1 MQKPD
6 SLRCHLLAAIPG
18 LARNPDRL
26 LVFVDNGTI
35 RSTAAHGLSFEYGY
49 TLNVTLTDFAG
60 DPDAVFVALLA
71 WLLVNQNELL
81 ANLETGKDA
90 IKFEA
95 DILNGSTVD
104 LSIKIPLTERVIVR
118 KQPDDTLQI
127 SHPPEPVFT
136 EQYPAGH
143 WQLFGGDQLL
153 AEWDSA
159 APTGADL
166 GTPQVTSHG

>member
-1 MQKPD
+1 MQKPE
-6 SLRCHLLAAIPG
+6 SLRRHLLAAIPG
-18 LARNPDRL
+18 LARNPDRI

-49 TLNVTLTDFAG
+49 TLNVILTDFAG
-60 DPDAVFVALLA
+60 DPDAVSVALLA
-71 WLLVNQNELL
+71 WLLVNQSELL

-90 IKFEA
+90 IKFET

-104 LSIKIPLTERVIVR
+104 LSIKLPLTERVIVR
-118 KQPDDTLQI
+118 KQPDGTLQI
-127 SHPPEPVFT
+127 SNPPEPVLT

-143 WQLFGGDQLL
+143 WQLFSGDQLL
-153 AEWDSA
+153 AEWDST

-166 GTPQVTSHG
+166 ETPLVANHG